1 MEGFGRRALVLA
13 AGISAI
19 LAFDQATKILA
30 ASRLLP
36 GESVPII
43 PGLLHFTLVR
53 NTGMAFGILSAHDF
67 PFKSVIMTLLSLAA
81 LGAVVYYALR
91 SPRGESLTRWGL
103 TLILGGALGNILDRA
118 RLGYVIDFVDVFY
131 RDAHWPAFNVADS
144 CICIGV
150 GLWLLDSLWRPE
162 RRSVASPEPAV
173 RSEPVERRT
182 AARAKSEGGTAR
194 GSAGGGA
201 PVH

>member
-1 MEGFGRRALVLA
+1 MQGFGRRALVLA
-13 AGISAI
+13 AGVSAI
-19 LAFDQATKILA
+19 VAFDQATKMLA
-30 ASRLLP
+30 AGRLLP
-36 GESVPII
+36 GESIPIL

-53 NTGMAFGILSAHDF
+53 NTGMAFGLLSAHDF
-67 PFKSVIMTLLSLAA
+67 PFKSVVMTFLSLAA
-81 LGAVVYYALR
+81 LTAVVHYALR
-91 SPRGESLTRWGL
+91 SPRGESMTRWGL

-150 GLWLLDSLWRPE
+150 GLWLLDSLWRSE
-162 RRSVASPEPAV
+162 RKAPPAAASLRAEA
-173 RSEPVERRT
+173 S
-182 AARAKSEGGTAR
+182 ARAKSERALLEDASPEPTR
-194 GSAGGGA
+194 AGNGA